1 MDFTNP
7 HFAEPRWLWI
17 ALLAPVLVLFLQQYA
32 ARARQRQMAA
42 FAAPHLHESLRHS
55 HSPGRRAIKS
65 LLLILVLAGLGIALA
80 RPQWGE
86 QEEITQVMGE
96 DVLFVLDDSRSM
108 MAADVRPNRLTRAKL
123 AILDFV
129 QRFGRGRMGLV
140 VFAGQAF
147 LQCPLTFDYDAFG
160 EALMAVDVQTIPV
173 PGTDMG
179 RALDEAFLGM
189 EKDQRR
195 KTLVLVTDGEDLEKT
210 GVKKARALAEK
221 GVVVY
226 TIGVGTPSG
235 APLLTSNAQGIPE
248 PVRNAS
254 GQPVESR
261 LDEETLRAIAAAT
274 HGIYEPLG
282 ALGEGM
288 TKVRQ
293 SVDSAAF
300 LPGSSPRRK
309 LGVDRFHV
317 PLAAVTLLLMV
328 EALLGT
334 RRRQRAVLPLALLFL
349 IGGVWPASGAE
360 IESMPPATPRDFY
373 NDGTRKLRLGKWR
386 EAEQALQTA
395 VGSQNEFVQAPALY
409 NLGQVRFQQGLEALK
424 DGPKPEAMKA
434 ISRRALAQADQAGQ
448 QIDATF
454 MSIEENAI
462 LAAYMQGRGARRQ
475 LKAAMTA
482 VKKAMDVYG
491 AVLLRWQRA
500 SGDFKSA
507 QELNP
512 DDTDAKFNAETV
524 DRAIADLVEQ
534 VNELASMM
542 QMMGKQRDDLGQKM
556 KDLKGRLPKGK
567 QPDGED
573 DDDEEGEGPSN
584 QPKEEQ
590 KETLAKEG
598 REMQMSREEALR
610 LLEALPLDGRRKL
623 PMGLDQTTKPQ
634 DRKGR
639 EW

>member
-7 HFAEPRWLWI
+7 HFAEPRWLWLALMAP
-17 ALLAPVLVLFLQQYA
+17 ALLLLLLQYA
-32 ARARQRQMAA
+32 VRARQRQMAA
-42 FAAPHLHESLRHS
+42 FAAPDLHENLLRS
-55 HSPGRRAIKS
+55 HSSGRRAVKS
-65 LLLILVLAGLGIALA
+65 LLLVLVLSGMGLALA

-86 QEEITQVMGE
+86 QEEVTQALGE
-96 DVLFVLDDSRSM
+96 DVLFVLDGSRSM

-129 QRFGRGRMGLV
+129 QRFGRGRIGLV

-179 RALDEAFLGM
+179 RALDEAFLAM

-195 KTLVLVTDGEDLEKT
+195 KTMVLVTDGEDLEKT
-210 GVKKARALAEK
+210 GIKKARSLAEK

-226 TIGVGTPSG
+226 TIGVGTASG
-235 APLLTSNAQGIPE
+235 APLMTSNAQGIQE

-261 LDEETLRAIAAAT
+261 LDEDTLRAIAEAT

-282 ALGEGM
+282 SLGEGM

-300 LPGSSPRRK
+300 LPGTSPRRK

-317 PLAAVTLLLMV
+317 PLAAVTLLLV
-328 EALLGT
+328 AESLLGT
-334 RRRQRAVLPLALLFL
+334 RRRGRAVLPLLLLFL
-349 IGGVWPASGAE
+349 IGDAACASGAE
-360 IESMPPATPRDFY
+360 IEAKLPVTPRDFY
-373 NDGTRKLRLGKWR
+373 NDGTQKLRLGKWR

-395 VGSQNEFVQAPALY
+395 VSSQHESVQAPALY
-409 NLGQVRFQQGLEALK
+409 NLGHVRFQQGLEAFK
-424 DGPKPEAMKA
+424 NGPKPEAMQA
-434 ISRRALAQADQAGQ
+434 LGRSALAQADIAQ
-448 QIDATF
+448 QQMDATF

-482 VKKAMDVYG
+482 VKKAMDLYG
-491 AVLLRWQRA
+491 SVLLRWQRA

-507 QELNP
+507 FELNP
-512 DDTDAKFNAETV
+512 ADTDAKSNAEIV
-524 DRAIADLVEQ
+524 DRAIAELVER
-534 VNELASMM
+534 VNELQIMM
-542 QMMGKQRDDLGQKM
+542 QMMGKKRDDLGQKM

-573 DDDEEGEGPSN
+573 EDEEEGEAPPN

-590 KETLAKEG
+590 KEAPTKPG
-598 REMQMSREEALR
+598 REMQMSREEAVR
-610 LLEALPLDGRRKL
+610 LLEALQLEGRRKL
-623 PMGLDQTTKPQ
+623 PMGFDQTGNPQ

>member
-7 HFAEPRWLWI
+7 HFAEPRWLWL
-17 ALLAPVLVLFLQQYA
+17 AWMAPGLLLLLLPYA
-32 ARARQRQMAA
+32 ARARRRQMAA
-42 FAAPHLHESLRHS
+42 FAAPDLHESLLRS
-55 HSPGRRAIKS
+55 HSARRRVVKN
-65 LLLILVLAGLGIALA
+65 LLVILIMAGLGLALA

-86 QEEITQVMGE
+86 QEEVTQALGE
-96 DVLFVLDDSRSM
+96 DVLFVLDGSRSM

-129 QRFGRGRMGLV
+129 QRFGRGRIGLV

-160 EALMAVDVQTIPV
+160 EALMAVDDQTIPV
-173 PGTDMG
+173 PGTDIG
-179 RALDEAFLGM
+179 RALDEAFLAM
-189 EKDQRR
+189 EKDRRR
-195 KTLVLVTDGEDLEKT
+195 KSMVLVTDGEDLEKL
-210 GVKKARALAEK
+210 GIKKARALAEK

-226 TIGVGTPSG
+226 AIGVGTPAG
-235 APLLTSNAQGIPE
+235 APLLVGNAQGVLE
-248 PVRNAS
+248 PVRHAS

-261 LDEETLRAIAAAT
+261 LDEATLRAIAEAT
-274 HGIYEPLG
+274 HGLYEPLG

-300 LPGSSPRRK
+300 LPGASPRRK

-317 PLAAVTLLLMV
+317 PLAVVTVLLVV
-328 EALLGT
+328 ESLLGT
-334 RRRQRAVLPLALLFL
+334 RRRGRAVLPLLLLFL
-349 IGGVWPASGAE
+349 SAGVPSASAAE
-360 IESMPPATPRDFY
+360 LAVKPPVTPRDFY
-373 NDGTRKLRLGKWR
+373 NDGTQKLRQGKWR

-395 VGSQNEFVQAPALY
+395 VGTQNERVQAPALY
-409 NLGQVRFQQGLEALK
+409 NLGHVRFQQGLEALK
-424 DGPKPEAMKA
+424 EGPKPEAMQA
-434 ISRRALAQADQAGQ
+434 AGRSALVQADTALQ
-448 QIDATF
+448 QMDATF

-462 LAAYMQGRGARRQ
+462 LAAYLQGRGARRQ

-482 VKKAMDVYG
+482 VKKAMDLYG
-491 AVLLRWQRA
+491 GVLLRWQRA

-507 QELNP
+507 FELNP
-512 DDTDAKFNAETV
+512 ADTDAKSNAEIV
-524 DRAIADLVEQ
+524 DRAIAELVER
-534 VNELASMM
+534 VNELEMMM
-542 QMMGKQRDDLGQKM
+542 QMMGKKRDDLGQKM
-556 KDLKGRLPKGK
+556 KELKGRLPKGK

-573 DDDEEGEGPSN
+573 EDEEEGEAPPN
-584 QPKEEQ
+584 QPQEEQ
-590 KETLAKEG
+590 KESPTKPG

-610 LLEALPLDGRRKL
+610 LLEALQLEGRRKL
-623 PMGLDQTTKPQ
+623 PMGFDQTGNPQ